1 MERFTGRKDDKAFKN
16 KFFGSLSSDG
26 DEEIDKIL
34 EKENIF

>member
-1 MERFTGRKDDKAFKN
+1 MERFTGKTDGKAFKN

-26 DEEIDKIL
+26 DEEII